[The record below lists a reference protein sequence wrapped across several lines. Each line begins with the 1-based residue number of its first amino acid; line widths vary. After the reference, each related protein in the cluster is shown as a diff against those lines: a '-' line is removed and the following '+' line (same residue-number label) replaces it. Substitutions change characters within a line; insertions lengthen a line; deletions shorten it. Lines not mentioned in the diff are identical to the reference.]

1 MKSKT
6 TTVVAKAPAKTFT
19 EEQVVRALSALAQ
32 AARLRIFR
40 ALVVAGKD
48 GLAAG
53 VLATT
58 LDIAPSGLSFHLKE
72 LTHAGLIDV
81 RQDGR
86 FMIYTAHYAEMNAL
100 LAYLTENCCKGAD
113 SCC

>member
-1 MKSKT
+1 MKTAHASKP
-6 TTVVAKAPAKTFT
+6 VVKALS
-19 EEQVVRALSALAQ
+19 EELAVRALSALAQ
-32 AARLRIFR
+32 TVRLRIFR

-48 GLAAG
+48 GLSAG
-53 VLATT
+53 ALATM

-72 LTHAGLIDV
+72 LSHANLVDA

-86 FMIYTAHYAEMNAL
+86 FVIYTAHYAEMNAL
-100 LAYLTENCCKGAD
+100 LAYLTENCCQGSD